1 MTLHEMT
8 MHDVITFA
16 IRDNFSP
23 RVWADADDIAVVVK
37 EALSRYRRSVSE
49 DKFTD
54 ELLAHDDDGLED

>member
-23 RVWADADDIAVVVK
+23 RVWADADDIAVVVI
-37 EALSRYRRSVSE
+37 EAVSRYRRSVSE

-54 ELLAHDDDGLED
+54 ELLAHDDNSLGD